1 MAVCFTPGQVG
12 ASGRIVQEYC
22 AYVEVVIQAHYC
34 ATTGGC
40 LRFTRPSNGGTEFFD
55 EPTDTTRCRFFG
67 EFLKAH
73 HPRLDVDFVV
83 QACEA
88 RKKAVDPDDED
99 NEPFPVPDIIAQ
111 RPTRKEVYEIKPR
124 NAAGR
129 RDAKDKIDRFLAMT
143 DFLRQTGPMTRYDRG
158 TLYRPDEPF
167 ELYDAPITIFG
178 QVKVVL
184 HVVGEGQGVVLH
196 EICVE
201 SLLTSPE
208 AKVAI
213 KIVLGILFLVLLRRG
228 LRTVPGG
235 VPAPTFAWSSPLGQ
249 GVGRERPNEPQDVR
263 YVQVMLNES
272 RRLDGVAPIG
282 VDGLVGPE
290 TIGAIEDFQTA
301 VTGIVDGAVDVGGP
315 AIVALEQSHADAL
328 VAAMSLSDVDG
339 FDLSALKAYPPIDEQ
354 LPDDVRAIAQEYI
367 DTVHARA

>member
-12 ASGRIVQEYC
+12 ASGRIVQEYS
-22 AYVEVVIQAHYC
+22 AYVETVVQEHYC
-34 ATTGGC
+34 LKTGGC
-40 LRFTRPSNGGTEFFD
+40 FKFTRPSNGGTEFFD
-55 EPTDTTRCRFFG
+55 EPTKTTRCRFLG

-73 HPRLDVDFVV
+73 HPGLDVDFVV

-99 NEPFPVPDIIAQ
+99 DEPFPVPDIITH

-129 RDAKDKIDRFLAMT
+129 KDAKDKLDRFLGMT
-143 DFLRQTGPMTRYDRG
+143 DFLSATVPTTRYQRG
-158 TLYRPDEPF
+158 TLYRPDESF
-167 ELYDAPITIFG
+167 VLYDAPITVFG

-184 HVVGEGQGVVLH
+184 HVVGEGQGVILH

-208 AKVAI
+208 AKLAI

-228 LRTVPGG
+228 LRGAPVG
-235 VPAPTFAWSSPLGQ
+235 APTPALAWSSPLEQ
-249 GVGRERPNEPQDVR
+249 GVGRNRPNAPRDVR

-272 RRLDGVAPIG
+272 RRLDGVAAIG

-290 TIGAIEDFQTA
+290 TIGAVEDFQTA

-315 AIVALEQSHADAL
+315 AINALERSHADAL
-328 VAAMSLSDVDG
+328 VAAMTLSDVDG
-339 FDLSALKAYPPIDEQ
+339 FDLSALTGYPPVDEE
-354 LPDDVRAIAQEYI
+354 LPGDVNAIAQEYI